1 MTTKVSVIV
10 LRPVLSSNSV
20 AAAACLLFSSE
31 KLVKI
36 YLGHLSQL
44 SDETRDLRKLAEI
57 LVSLSIT
64 CRRLNN
70 SLEQGMVKIL
80 RSVFTLP
87 RRADPNNKQLI
98 VAFMAEFKRR
108 MELQEV
114 TPSTVCEM
122 GVFITTELIKK
133 KGWDQRVS
141 TEESS

>member
-1 MTTKVSVIV
+1 MPGASDNIWE
-10 LRPVLSSNSV
+10 
-20 AAAACLLFSSE
+20 AAIAWDRE
-31 KLVKI
+31 
-36 YLGHLSQL
+36 
-44 SDETRDLRKLAEI
+44 
-57 LVSLSIT
+57 
-64 CRRLNN
+64 
-70 SLEQGMVKIL
+70 
-80 RSVFTLP
+80 